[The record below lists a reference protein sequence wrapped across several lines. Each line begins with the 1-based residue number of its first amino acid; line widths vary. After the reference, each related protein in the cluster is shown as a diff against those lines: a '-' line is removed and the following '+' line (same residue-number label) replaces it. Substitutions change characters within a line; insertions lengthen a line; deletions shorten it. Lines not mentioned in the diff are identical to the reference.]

1 MRAPFTFTLPPELR
15 AKEPPERRGIRRDQ
29 VHLLVIDR
37 ATGRIEDSRFDKID
51 AYLRENDL
59 LVFNSSR
66 TLPASLRGCAGGCGG
81 AISRDPADAAAQ
93 SSLRAVGSPP
103 EAALHAHGPCM
114 EVRLA
119 EHLPDDSWLALLLC
133 EQGDPFGCGLRA
145 GMEVEFAEGLA
156 ATVIA
161 RDENIPRLWRLRFS
175 ISGTELVDLIYRL
188 GKPIRYEYVSAPWDL
203 DYYQTVYAKEPGSAE
218 MPSAG
223 RAFSWK
229 LLLDLKRRDIDSA
242 YVVLHTGLSSYM
254 DDELDA
260 RHPASEE
267 EYFVSATT
275 AEKINRSRSNGGRVI
290 AVGTTVVRAL
300 ESVVDVNGGLQE
312 TQGYTQLKIDCQ
324 HRLKAVDGLLTGLH
338 EPEASHLDLLSA
350 FLPAEQ
356 ILAAYEEAIQR
367 RYLWHE
373 FGDLNLIL

>member
-1 MRAPFTFTLPPELR
+1 MASPFRFTLPPELS

-29 VHLLVIDR
+29 VRLLVIDR
-37 ATGRIEDSRFDKID
+37 ATGAIEHSRFDKID
-51 AYLRENDL
+51 NYLDAGDL

-66 TLPASLRGCAGGCGG
+66 TLPASLRGCCAT
-81 AISRDPADAAAQ
+81 
-93 SSLRAVGSPP
+93 
-103 EAALHAHGPCM
+103 HGPCM

-119 EHLPDDSWLALLLC
+119 ERLPDDSWLALLLC
-133 EQGDPFGCGLRA
+133 EQGDPFGFGLRA
-145 GMEVEFAEGLA
+145 GMQIEFAEGLA
-156 ATVIA
+156 ATVLE
-161 RDENIPRLWRLRFS
+161 RDENIPRLWQLRFS
-175 ISGTELVDLIYRL
+175 ISGAQLVDLIYRL

-223 RAFSWK
+223 RAFTWK
-229 LLLDLKRRDIDSA
+229 LLLDLKRRGIDSA
-242 YVVLHTGLSSYM
+242 YIVLHTGLSSYM
-254 DDELDA
+254 DDELDRA
-260 RHPASEE
+260 HPASEE

-275 AEKINRSRSNGGRVI
+275 AEKINRARKSGGRVI
-290 AVGTTVVRAL
+290 AVGTTAVRAL
-300 ESVVDVNGGLQE
+300 ESAVGESGRVGAQH
-312 TQGYTQLKIDCQ
+312 GYTRLRIDNE

-356 ILAAYEEAIQR
+356 IRAAYGEAIER